1 MLDIKKNY
9 DDVDNK
15 LLLIYSRLI
24 KIFLIISIL
33 FFIWIICVAVGSF
46 ILEFEPNWAI
56 LDLEN
61 WILFFSVI
69 IGIFIILEIT
79 LYIHYIYKIDK
90 RIEFI
95 ESEPK
100 FIHGKH
106 LYIYTNPVGSKGG
119 LFSKTYIQ
127 IDENS
132 VLRLRNLIISPSEL
146 WNNKEK

>member
-1 MLDIKKNY
+1 MLDIKKNF

-15 LLLIYSRLI
+15 LIMIYSRLI

-56 LDLEN
+56 LDLKN
-61 WILFFSVI
+61 WILIFSVV

-79 LYIHYIYKIDK
+79 FYIHYIYKIDK

-95 ESEPK
+95 EPEPE
-100 FIHGKH
+100 FIHGKR
-106 LYIYTNPVGSKGG
+106 LYVYTYPIGSEGG
-119 LFSKTYIQ
+119 IFSKTYIQ

-132 VLRLRNLIISPSEL
+132 VLRLKNLIIPPGEL
-146 WNNKEK
+146 WNKEKK